1 MSWNND
7 AILRRFWGPRHLLQI
22 WKTRTYGIVVEISV
36 FLVNLPW
43 QTSLVFFFLF
53 QGIQLLD
60 YLYQYERKA
69 VPTSYE
75 RSFYSSS
82 QNTDSEKVR
91 DLNEILKRFFST
103 SAFWI
108 WSFPGQ
114 ILRLGMKQFE
124 GCEWP
129 LFEFKKNNSLKWTFA
144 VVVRDSEFMSLKTLA

>member
-1 MSWNND
+1 MN
-7 AILRRFWGPRHLLQI
+7 LL
-22 WKTRTYGIVVEISV
+22 
-36 FLVNLPW
+36 
-43 QTSLVFFFLF
+43 

-91 DLNEILKRFFST
+91 DLNEIFKRLFST
-103 SAFWI
+103 STFLI
-108 WSFPGQ
+108 LSFPGQ

-129 LFEFKKNNSLKWTFA
+129 LFEFIRS
-144 VVVRDSEFMSLKTLA
+144 D